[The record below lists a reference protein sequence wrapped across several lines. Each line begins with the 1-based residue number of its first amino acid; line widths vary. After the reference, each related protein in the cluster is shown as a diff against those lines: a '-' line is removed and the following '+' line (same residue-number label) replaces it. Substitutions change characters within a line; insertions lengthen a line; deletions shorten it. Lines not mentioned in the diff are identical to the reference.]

1 MGLGCAGVCRMC
13 SEKAKCWAGLLDAQI
28 LVILSTLS
36 SLYRACQICF
46 ASTAWKWSNSLFLP
60 ELCPKCS
67 QCSTTLIITLR
78 SKAADS
84 QILYFRQK
92 SLLRFSHCMR
102 TQQNLKCSQF
112 FKATNERKN
121 SDEDHAYLEMFNI
134 DKSYLPHLQAV
145 WVSN

>member
-13 SEKAKCWAGLLDAQI
+13 SEKAKCWARLLDAQI

-36 SLYRACQICF
+36 SLYRACK
-46 ASTAWKWSNSLFLP
+46 SVLLLLRESRGTLFLP

-145 WVSN
+145 WVSI